1 MPTLPGVTEIVIR
14 TLTVYAFLLAGVRL
28 CGKREVGQLMPFDF
42 VLLLVLSN
50 SVQNAMLGPDS
61 SLGGGLVAAGTLL
74 LLTMALGR
82 IGRRNPQIRRWLE
95 GTPTTLIAHGMVL
108 HRNLEREGVTDEE
121 LQQVL
126 REHEVSDA
134 QDVELATLEVDGNVS
149 VIRRRDETQP
159 QDAGYV
165 RTRRHLRR
173 QRVSE

>member
-1 MPTLPGVTEIVIR
+1 MPTLPGITEIVFR
-14 TLTVYAFLLAGVRL
+14 TLTVYVFLLAGVRL

-50 SVQNAMLGPDS
+50 SVQNAMVGPDS

-74 LLTMALGR
+74 LLTMTLGR
-82 IGRRNPQIRRWLE
+82 IGRRNPQIRRLLE
-95 GTPTTLIAHGMVL
+95 GAPTTLIAHGMIL
-108 HRNLEREGVTDEE
+108 HRNLEREGITDEE

-126 REHEVSDA
+126 REHEVSAA
-134 QDVELATLEVDGNVS
+134 QEVELATLEVDGNVS
-149 VIRRRDETQP
+149 VIRRHDEAEP
-159 QDAGYV
+159 PGAHFV